1 MRRDTQGQGADLS
14 FGIKS
19 AFPAV
24 TPHRIQQKREGEGR
38 KAPIGD
44 GQDD

>member
-19 AFPAV
+19 AFAAV
-24 TPHRIQQKREGEGR
+24 TPHRIQQEREDEGR

-44 GQDD
+44 GQGD